1 MKSARLENRAASGNS
16 KSNNM
21 LSFLFQRPVAVCMSF
36 LAALIFSY
44 LAIQQLPISLLPSI
58 DVPQIIIKLDVPNR
72 SPVEIEQNFLRPI
85 RESLS
90 ALSGIEAIESQANS
104 QSGQVILRFAFGK
117 NMNLAYI
124 ESNEKIDQLSASFPK
139 DLPRPQVVRVN
150 TSDIPLM
157 RLQILPKQAN
167 SDWVMLSELVEKVIK
182 KRLERLKGVSLI
194 DANGLQKR
202 NLIITPDMLQLK
214 SLNISID
221 QLIERIQSQNLELGA
236 LSVKDGQYRYY
247 VKLGNRLNSPE
258 DLQKLYLSN
267 EQGDRIA
274 LAKVAQI
281 RDTIARPQGFHLYN
295 TQNALVLSIQ
305 KQAQA
310 KTTALVPLLYETV
323 AQLKEEY
330 PQLAFHLT
338 QDQSLLL
345 RLSIENLQS
354 SLLLGTVLAFVI
366 LFVFMGNYSIPVM
379 MGISLPVSLMVSF
392 LVFYVFGLSINIISL
407 SGLALGLG
415 MLIDNAIIVLD
426 NISRKRAEGLALL
439 ESCVEGTSERI
450 APLVSS
456 VLTTLAVF
464 VPLVFLNGL
473 SGALFYD
480 QAVAIAATLG
490 ASLVV
495 SFLLLPVLYR
505 LFYFRKIGIPNSDS
519 WFFERLLAAY
529 QYLEY
534 YFFEYKIWAF
544 GLFGGLLMIA
554 FFLLYQIKISNLPDL
569 QKRESQ
575 LIVFWNEPIS
585 VFENQA
591 RTRQLIKT
599 HQDLHLSSES
609 EVGFS
614 QFLRQEGQ
622 NLLQKTEIYFAC
634 KSSTQKIQLQ
644 NALQA
649 YLRQQYPQAS
659 FELRD
664 ALNAFDQLFQ
674 SKKALLSLK
683 WKSIQAHQPLAIE
696 KIRPYA
702 RALAEKL
709 APYQPSLEA
718 GLQLATSLNLQ
729 LDAAALQRYQ
739 IPAKTVLN
747 SLEQLFGTLNITE
760 LKNFGDI
767 IPIYLQSPDT
777 DFKQK
782 INTHYIFNQNGQSYP
797 LALFVK
803 LEFQEDYQAYTADKT
818 GVFHSL
824 ALAQVPPN
832 WESLAQQLRQE
843 ALSQGMTLELEGTY
857 YETRES
863 LLQLGIILLIAVLL
877 LYFIL
882 AAQFESFWQP
892 LLVILTL
899 PMGLAGALIFLWTGG
914 NTLNIM
920 SAIGAVV
927 MLGIIV
933 NDTILKIDNINR
945 FRRSMPLLEALHRA
959 GRISFKPILMTSL
972 TTILALVPILWGS
985 GLGAQLQKPLVLAVM
1000 GGLSIGTFT
1009 AVYFVPLLYWAL
1021 ARGKAS

>member
-1 MKSARLENRAASGNS
+1 
-16 KSNNM
+16 
-21 LSFLFQRPVAVCMSF
+21 MSF
-36 LAALIFSY
+36 FAAMVFSFIV
-44 LAIQQLPISLLPSI
+44 LQQLPISLLPSI
-58 DVPQIIIKLDVPNR
+58 DVPQILIKIDAPNR
-72 SPVEIEQNFLRPI
+72 SPAEIEQNFLRPI

-90 ALSGIEAIESQANS
+90 ALNGIEAIESQANS
-104 QSGQVILRFAFGK
+104 QSGQVALRFAFGK

-150 TSDIPLM
+150 TSDIPVM
-157 RLQILPKQAN
+157 RLQVLPKQ
-167 SDWVMLSELVEKVIK
+167 SDLDWVMLSELVEKVIK
-182 KRLERLKGVSLI
+182 KRLERLKGVSLV

-202 NLIITPDMLQLK
+202 SISIEPDMFQLK
-214 SLNISID
+214 SLGISSS
-221 QLIERIQSQNLELGA
+221 QLVESIQSQNLELGA

-247 VKLGNRLNSPE
+247 VKLGNRLNSPK
-258 DLQKLYLSN
+258 DFQKLYVSTA
-267 EQGDRIA
+267 QGDRIA

-281 RDTIARPQGFHLYN
+281 RDTVARPQGFHLYN
-295 TQNALVLSIQ
+295 TQNAIVLSIQ
-305 KQAQA
+305 KQAEA
-310 KTTALVPLLYETV
+310 KTTDLVPLLYQTV
-323 AQLKEEY
+323 AQLTKDY
-330 PQLAFHLT
+330 PQLSFDLT

-345 RLSIENLQS
+345 RLSIDNLQS
-354 SLLLGTVLAFVI
+354 SLLLGTLLAFVI
-366 LFVFMGNYSIPVM
+366 LFVFMGNYSIPII
-379 MGISLPVSLMVSF
+379 MGISLPISLLVSF

-426 NISRKRAEGLALL
+426 NISRKRAEGLSLL

-456 VLTTLAVF
+456 VLTTLSVF

-505 LFYFRKIGIPNSDS
+505 LFYFRKADIPNSDS
-519 WFFERLLAAY
+519 WLFKKILTAY
-529 QYLEY
+529 QYLEH
-534 YFFEYKIWAF
+534 YFFNYKLLAF
-544 GLFGGLLMIA
+544 SLFGSLLIIA
-554 FFLLYQIKISNLPDL
+554 FLLLNQIDISNLPDL

-575 LIVFWNEPIS
+575 LTVFWNEPIS
-585 VFENQA
+585 VFENLK
-591 RTRQLIKT
+591 RTQQLIKT
-599 HQDLHLSSES
+599 HQQLHSRSES

-622 NLLQKTEIYFAC
+622 NQLQKTEIYFEC
-634 KSSTQKIQLQ
+634 GSPTQKAQLQ
-644 NALQA
+644 NALQS

-659 FELRD
+659 FELKD
-664 ALNAFDQLFQ
+664 ALNAFDQLFE
-674 SKKALLSLK
+674 SKKPMLSLK
-683 WKSIQAHQPLAIE
+683 WKNVQGNRPLKIE

-702 RALAEKL
+702 LALSEKL

-718 GLQLATSLNLQ
+718 GLQLATALNLQ
-729 LDAAALQRYQ
+729 LNTTTLQRYQ
-739 IPAKTVLN
+739 VQANTVLN
-747 SLEQLFGTLNITE
+747 SLEQLFGTLNITA

-767 IPIYLQSPDT
+767 IPVNLQSPDT
-777 DFKQK
+777 DFEQK
-782 INTHYIFNQNGQSYP
+782 INTHFVSNQNGQSYP
-797 LALFVK
+797 LALFVQ
-803 LEFQEDYQAYTADKT
+803 LDFQEDYQAYTADKT

-824 ALAQVPPN
+824 ALARVPPN
-832 WESLAQQLRQE
+832 WEKLQQTLRQE
-843 ALSQGMTLELEGTY
+843 ALMQGMTLSFEGTY
-857 YETRES
+857 YETQES
-863 LLQLGIILLIAVLL
+863 LKQLGAILLISILL

-892 LLVILTL
+892 LLVVLTL
-899 PMGLAGALIFLWTGG
+899 PMGLSGSLIFLWLGG
-914 NTLNIM
+914 SSLNIM

-945 FRRSMPLLEALHRA
+945 FRRSMPLLEALHSA
-959 GRISFKPILMTSL
+959 GKISFKPVLMTSL
-972 TTILALVPILWGS
+972 TTVLALVPILWGS
-985 GLGAQLQKPLVLAVM
+985 GLGVQLQKPLVLAVM

-1009 AVYFVPLLYWAL
+1009 AIYLVPLLYWVL
-1021 ARGKAS
+1021 ARRKDA